1 MMTSVAIIGAGMAGL
16 TLARYL
22 SNDYS
27 VTLFEK
33 SAAPGGR
40 MASRDGSGVTFDHGA
55 QFFTARSPQFRDFL
69 TELIEAG
76 VVADWHA
83 DFVEMQAGQIT
94 ARRRWTEEFPH
105 YVGVPQMAAIGH
117 YMAQGLN
124 IHYQTR
130 ISQLNAQDKAWVL
143 SDDQGR
149 AFGPFDRVIVTLP
162 SVQTAQLLP
171 AAFSHHAAI
180 SQIPMKPCYALM
192 LNLKQDPLLPFQAAL
207 VKQADISWISVNNS
221 KPQRD
226 GFALLAHSTNKWARE
241 HLDTNAEQVKQ
252 MMLTHVL
259 AVTGLSTDLIAS
271 ADIKRWHYANLPKQA
286 PPGFYYDS
294 DLKLAACGDWCIKGR
309 VEAAFTSA
317 RLLAEHFNNA

>member
-1 MMTSVAIIGAGMAGL
+1 MTTVAIIGAGMAGL

-22 SNDYS
+22 STDYS

-40 MASRDGSGVTFDHGA
+40 IASRDGSGVMFDHGA

-69 TELIEAG
+69 TTLIEAG

-83 DFVEMQAGQIT
+83 DFVEMEAGHIT

-105 YVGVPQMAAIGH
+105 YVGVPDMAAIGH
-117 YMAQGLN
+117 YLAQGLN
-124 IHYQTR
+124 IQYQTR
-130 ISQLNAQDKAWVL
+130 ISQLRAEHKVWFL
-143 SDDQGR
+143 SDEQGQR
-149 AFGPFDRVIVTLP
+149 FGPFERVVVTLP

-171 AAFSHHAAI
+171 ADFSHHAAI

-192 LNLKQDPLLPFQAAL
+192 LKLKQDPQLPFQAAL
-207 VKQADISWISVNNS
+207 VKQADISWISVNSS

-241 HLDTNAEQVKQ
+241 HLHTDIEQVKQ
-252 MMLTHVL
+252 MMLANVM
-259 AVTGLSTDLIAS
+259 AVTGLSPESIAS

-286 PPGFYYDS
+286 TPGYYYDS

-317 RLLAEHFNNA
+317 RLLAEHFNSA